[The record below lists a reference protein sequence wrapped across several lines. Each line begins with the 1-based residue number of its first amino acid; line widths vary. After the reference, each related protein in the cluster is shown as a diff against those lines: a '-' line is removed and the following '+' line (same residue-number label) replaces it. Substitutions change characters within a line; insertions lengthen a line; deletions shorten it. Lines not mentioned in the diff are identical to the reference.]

1 MDIKKE
7 REAFNAYFKEKYPEL
22 YKDVFD
28 PDGDER
34 AILGYSF
41 AWSSWQA
48 KAKAVPEGFVLVPKE
63 PTEAMVEAG
72 KDSSECGGWPDEI
85 YKAMIEAQEPAN
97 D

>member
-1 MDIKKE
+1 MDKE
-7 REAFNAYFKEKYPEL
+7 REAFEDWIKNEDPFVGNDDNQDCIWAKKYMWQ
-22 YKDVFD
+22 
-28 PDGDER
+28 
-34 AILGYSF
+34 A
-41 AWSSWQA
+41 WQA
-48 KAKAVPEGFVLVPKE
+48 KAQAVPEGFVVVPKE